1 MRTIMKKAFLVL
13 LVFIAVFAVSCGSA
27 DKKKDEKYHLS
38 DYKESADRYFPLA
51 VGNSWKYKVNYF
63 GQSGE
68 QEISIVGTD
77 GDWFLDNKGGRLK
90 TDRHGIRD
98 AERYLLM
105 FPLQRESWITI
116 IKQKT
121 REIRKTEGVDETVT
135 VPAGTFEG
143 TIKVHTTV
151 ELPDKKVLHS
161 YHYFALKVGIV
172 KIVTVLEDVRENK
185 MIPQTTTELVS
196 YAVE

>member
-1 MRTIMKKAFLVL
+1 MKKFFLFFML
-13 LVFIAVFAVSCGSA
+13 SISVFLISCGST
-27 DKKKDEKYHLS
+27 DKKNDEQFHLS
-38 DYKESADRYFPLA
+38 DYKDSAMRYLPLA

-68 QEISIVGTD
+68 KEISIVGTD
-77 GDWFLDNKGGRLK
+77 GDWFLDSTGGKLK
-90 TDRHGIRD
+90 ADRHGIRD
-98 AERYLLM
+98 AERYILM
-105 FPLQRESWITI
+105 FPLQREPWTAI

-143 TIKVHTTV
+143 TIKVHTVV

-185 MIPQTTTELVS
+185 MIPQTTTELIS

>member
-1 MRTIMKKAFLVL
+1 MKKVL
-13 LVFIAVFAVSCGSA
+13 LLLIVLVSALQISCSA
-27 DKKKDEKYHLS
+27 DKKKDKADYHVS
-38 DYKESADRYFPLA
+38 DYRESAMRYLPLA

-68 QEISIVGTD
+68 NEISIVGTD
-77 GDWFLDNKGGRLK
+77 GEWFLDNKGGRLK
-90 TDRHGIRD
+90 IDRHGIRD

-105 FPLQRESWITI
+105 FPLQREQWITI
-116 IKQKT
+116 VNQKT

-143 TIKVHTTV
+143 TIKVHSYV
-151 ELPDKKVLHS
+151 ELPNKKMLHT

-172 KIVTVLEDVRENK
+172 KIVTVLEDLREDK
-185 MIPQTTTELVS
+185 VYPQTTTELIS

>member
-1 MRTIMKKAFLVL
+1 MKKALLVL
-13 LVFIAVFAVSCGSA
+13 LVFIAAFMVSCGSA
-27 DKKKDEKYHLS
+27 DKKKNERYYLS
-38 DYKESADRYFPLA
+38 DYKESADRYLPLA

-68 QEISIVGTD
+68 TEVSIVGTN
-77 GDWFLDNKGGRLK
+77 GEWFLDNKGGKLK

-116 IKQKT
+116 VKQKT

-143 TIKVHTTV
+143 TIKVHTYV
-151 ELPDKKVLHS
+151 ELPNKKVLHS

-185 MIPQTTTELVS
+185 LFPQTMTELVS

>member
-1 MRTIMKKAFLVL
+1 MKRFLL
-13 LVFIAVFAVSCGSA
+13 IFMLFITVSIVSCGSA
-27 DKKKDEKYHLS
+27 DKKDGEKYHLS
-38 DYKESADRYFPLA
+38 DYKESAMRYLPLA

-68 QEISIVGTD
+68 KEITIVGTD
-77 GDWFLDNKGGRLK
+77 GEWFLDSTGGKLK
-90 TDRHGIRD
+90 VDRHGIRD
-98 AERYLLM
+98 AERYILM
-105 FPLQRESWITI
+105 FPLQRESWTAI

-143 TIKVHTTV
+143 TIKVHTVV
-151 ELPDKKVLHS
+151 ELPDKKALHS

-172 KIVTVLEDVRENK
+172 KIVTVLEDLRENK
-185 MIPQTTTELVS
+185 VTPQTTTELIS

>member
-1 MRTIMKKAFLVL
+1 MKKTFLVL
-13 LVFIAVFAVSCGSA
+13 LVFVTAFMVSCGSA
-27 DKKKDEKYHLS
+27 DKKKDEKYYLS
-38 DYKESADRYFPLA
+38 DYKESADRFLPLA

-77 GDWFLDNKGGRLK
+77 GEWFLDNKGGRLK

-116 IKQKT
+116 IKQKM

-135 VPAGTFEG
+135 VPAGTFKG
-143 TIKVHTTV
+143 TVKVHSTV

-185 MIPQTTTELVS
+185 VIPQTTTELVS
-196 YAVE
+196 YSVE

>member
-1 MRTIMKKAFLVL
+1 MKKTLLVL
-13 LVFIAVFAVSCGSA
+13 LVFVTAFMVSCGSA
-27 DKKKDEKYHLS
+27 DKKKDEKYYLS
-38 DYKESADRYFPLA
+38 DYKESADRFLPLA

-77 GDWFLDNKGGRLK
+77 GEWFLDNKGSRLK

-116 IKQKT
+116 IKQKM

-135 VPAGTFEG
+135 VPAGTFKG
-143 TIKVHTTV
+143 TVKVHSTV

-185 MIPQTTTELVS
+185 VIPQTTTELVS
-196 YAVE
+196 YSVE

>member
-1 MRTIMKKAFLVL
+1 MRTIMKKAL
-13 LVFIAVFAVSCGSA
+13 LVFMVFVAVFAVSCGSA
-27 DKKKDEKYHLS
+27 DKKKDEKYYLS
-38 DYKESADRYFPLA
+38 DYKESADRYLPLA

-105 FPLQRESWITI
+105 FPLQREEWTTI
-116 IKQKT
+116 IRQKT

-151 ELPDKKVLHS
+151 ELPNKKVLHS
-161 YHYFALKVGIV
+161 YHYFADKIGIV

>member
-1 MRTIMKKAFLVL
+1 MVCVTF
-13 LVFIAVFAVSCGSA
+13 FTVSCGST
-27 DKKKDEKYHLS
+27 DKKDDEKYYIS

-105 FPLQRESWITI
+105 FPLQREPWMAL
-116 IKQKT
+116 IKKTT

-143 TIKVHTTV
+143 TIKVHTIV

-161 YHYFALKVGIV
+161 YHYFADKIGIV

-185 MIPQTTTELVS
+185 VTPQTTTELVS

>member
-1 MRTIMKKAFLVL
+1 MKKALLVL
-13 LVFIAVFAVSCGSA
+13 LVFIAVFTVACGSA

-38 DYKESADRYFPLA
+38 DYKESAMRYFPLA

-68 QEISIVGTD
+68 TEVSIVGTD
-77 GDWFLDNKGGRLK
+77 GDWFLDNRGGKLK
-90 TDRHGIRD
+90 ADRHGIRD
-98 AERYLLM
+98 AERYILM
-105 FPLQRESWITI
+105 FPLQREAWITI

-151 ELPDKKVLHS
+151 ELPNKKVLHS

-172 KIVTVLEDVRENK
+172 KIVTVLEDVRENTSRVGYR
-185 MIPQTTTELVS
+185 PGH
-196 YAVE
+196 A

>member
-1 MRTIMKKAFLVL
+1 MVCVTF
-13 LVFIAVFAVSCGSA
+13 FTVSCGSA
-27 DKKKDEKYHLS
+27 DKKDDEKFYHS

-63 GQSGE
+63 GQVGE
-68 QEISIVGTD
+68 TEINIVGTD

-105 FPLQRESWITI
+105 FPLQKESWMAL
-116 IKQKT
+116 IKKTT
-121 REIRKTEGVDETVT
+121 REIRKTEGVDETVI

-143 TIKVHTTV
+143 TIKVHTIV
-151 ELPDKKVLHS
+151 ELPNKKVLHS
-161 YHYFALKVGIV
+161 YHYFADKVGIV

>member
-1 MRTIMKKAFLVL
+1 MKKVL
-13 LVFIAVFAVSCGSA
+13 LLLIVLVSALQISCSA
-27 DKKKDEKYHLS
+27 DKKKDKVDYHLS
-38 DYKESADRYFPLA
+38 DYRESAMRYLPLA

-68 QEISIVGTD
+68 NEISIVGTD

-90 TDRHGIRD
+90 VDRHGIRD

-105 FPLQRESWITI
+105 FPLQREQWITI
-116 IKQKT
+116 VKQKT

-143 TIKVHTTV
+143 TIKVHSYV
-151 ELPDKKVLHS
+151 ELPGKKMLHT

-172 KIVTVLEDVRENK
+172 KIVTILEDLREDK
-185 MIPQTTTELVS
+185 VYPQTTTELIS
-196 YAVE
+196 YSVE

>member
-1 MRTIMKKAFLVL
+1 MKKIVLML
-13 LVFIAVFAVSCGSA
+13 LVSISAFMISCGTA
-27 DKKKDEKYHLS
+27 EKKDEKYHLS
-38 DYKESADRYFPLA
+38 DYKESALRYFPLS
-51 VGNSWKYKVNYF
+51 VGNNWKYKVNYF

-68 QEISIVGTD
+68 TEISIVGTD
-77 GDWFLDNKGGRLK
+77 GDWFLDNKGGKLK
-90 TDRHGIRD
+90 ADRHGIRD
-98 AERYLLM
+98 EERYLLM
-105 FPLQRESWITI
+105 FPLQRESWTAI
-116 IKQKT
+116 IKSTKT
-121 REIRKTEGVDETVT
+121 LEVRKTEGVDETVK

-143 TIKVHTTV
+143 TIKVHTYV
-151 ELPDKKVLHS
+151 ELPNKKVLHS

>member
-1 MRTIMKKAFLVL
+1 MKKTLLVL
-13 LVFIAVFAVSCGSA
+13 LVFVTAFMVSCGSA
-27 DKKKDEKYHLS
+27 DKKKDEKYYLS
-38 DYKESADRYFPLA
+38 DYKESADRFLPLA

-77 GDWFLDNKGGRLK
+77 GEWFLDNKGGRLK

-116 IKQKT
+116 IKQKM

-135 VPAGTFEG
+135 VPAGTFKG
-143 TIKVHTTV
+143 TVKVHSTV

-185 MIPQTTTELVS
+185 VIPQTTTELVS
-196 YAVE
+196 YSVE

>member
-1 MRTIMKKAFLVL
+1 MRIIMKKTLLVL
-13 LVFIAVFAVSCGSA
+13 LVFVTAFMVSCGSA
-27 DKKKDEKYHLS
+27 DKKKDEKYYLS
-38 DYKESADRYFPLA
+38 DYKESADRFLPLA

-77 GDWFLDNKGGRLK
+77 GEWFLDNKGGRLK

-116 IKQKT
+116 IKQKM

-135 VPAGTFEG
+135 VPAGTFKG
-143 TIKVHTTV
+143 TVKVHSTV

-185 MIPQTTTELVS
+185 VIPQTTTELVS
-196 YAVE
+196 YSVE

>member
-1 MRTIMKKAFLVL
+1 MKKL
-13 LVFIAVFAVSCGSA
+13 LLLFIVFISVVQISCSA
-27 DKKKDEKYHLS
+27 DKKKDKPYHLS
-38 DYKESADRYFPLA
+38 DYRESAMRYFPLA

-68 QEISIVGTD
+68 NEISIVGTD
-77 GDWFLDNKGGRLK
+77 GEWFLDNKGGKLK
-90 TDRHGIRD
+90 VDRHGIRD
-98 AERYLLM
+98 TERYLLM

-116 IKQKT
+116 VNQKT

-143 TIKVHTTV
+143 TIKVHSSV
-151 ELPDKKVLHS
+151 ELPDKKVLHT

-172 KIVTVLEDVRENK
+172 KIVTVLEDVREDK
-185 MIPQTTTELVS
+185 VYPQTTTELIS